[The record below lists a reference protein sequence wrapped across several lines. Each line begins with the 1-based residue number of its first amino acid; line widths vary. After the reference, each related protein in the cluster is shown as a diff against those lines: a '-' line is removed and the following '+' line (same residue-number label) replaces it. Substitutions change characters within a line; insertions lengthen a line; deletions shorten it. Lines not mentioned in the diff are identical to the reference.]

1 MRFRIL
7 RDEFLKMIES
17 VYHAI
22 PSRAAL
28 PILENIK
35 VEIKGNELSLFS
47 TNLNFSLKV
56 KGQVEVEEEG
66 ALCVRGRELKEIT
79 SRLKN
84 EKILI
89 EKKED
94 RELLIYTSQG
104 HYSFYIQPVEEFP
117 VIEEVKVKGEIT
129 ISSDKILEGVE
140 KVSFCVAKNDSRQFL
155 NNILLDVKGNR
166 LSIVS
171 SDSHR
176 LGLYDIEIENDG
188 LEGNFLVDPKS
199 FDFLK
204 NYKKEQ
210 IKILFSDTKIQ
221 FNFSNGYEIVNLVD
235 DKFPDY
241 RAVIPINVTNNLKI
255 SKQDLIEALR
265 RLRIFTSPPN
275 NPIQFTLSKDSLTI
289 KAVSSEIGEGYE
301 RLNGFYEGESI
312 EVGFNCNYLL
322 EILRHIDEDVVY
334 MGITGSESACII
346 KGEGVHHYLYLLMPI
361 RI

>member
-1 MRFRIL
+1 MKFRITK
-7 RDEFLKMIES
+7 DEFLKMIES
-17 VYHAI
+17 VYHAV

-35 VEIKGNELSLFS
+35 LEAKGDELSLFS

-56 KGQVEVEEEG
+56 KGSVEVEEEG
-66 ALCVRGRELKEIT
+66 ALCVRGKELKEIT

-89 EKKED
+89 EKKEE
-94 RELLIYTSQG
+94 RELIIYTSQG
-104 HYSFYIQPVEEFP
+104 QYSFFIQPAEEFP
-117 VIEEVKVKGEIT
+117 LVEEVTGKNEIT
-129 ISSDKILEGVE
+129 ISSDIILEGVE

-155 NNILLDVKGNR
+155 NNILLDVKGKR

-176 LGLYDIEIENDG
+176 LGVYDIEIENNG

-241 RAVIPINVTNNLKI
+241 RAVIPVDVPNNLKI
-255 SKQDLIEALR
+255 SKQDLMETLR
-265 RLRIFTSPPN
+265 RLHIFTSPPN
-275 NPIQFTLSKDSLTI
+275 NPIQFSLSPDSLTV
-289 KAVSSEIGEGYE
+289 KAVSGEIGEGYE
-301 RLNGFYEGESI
+301 KLKGFYEGERI
-312 EVGFNCNYLL
+312 EIGFNCNYLL
-322 EILRHIDEDVVY
+322 EILRHIDEDVVFI
-334 MGITGSESACII
+334 GITGSESACILR
-346 KGEGVHHYLYLLMPI
+346 GESTSNYLYLLMPI